1 MTDLTP
7 NHPAVGAAARAMH
20 AAYERRAERWE
31 AFYTR
36 TPWEAI
42 GEDSQAEFIGYVHQP
57 LNAALPHL
65 IAEDLPTRLVRDIQ
79 VRTIR
84 ATARAVTYEEDGT
97 PQCHDWDRAAVAAW
111 LNGLA
116 DNIERDGDA

>member
-7 NHPAVGAAARAMH
+7 NHPAVKAGCQAAGQWAEGAHVADAPDPTALALDMT
-20 AAYERRAERWE
+20 A
-31 AFYTR
+31 TCL
-36 TPWEAI
+36 
-42 GEDSQAEFIGYVHQP
+42 S
-57 LNAALPHL
+57 AALPHL

-97 PQCHDWDRAAVAAW
+97 PQCHDWDRAAVSAW

-116 DNIERDGDA
+116 DNIEAGSA